1 MVDVAWSAES
11 LIHLTVEQLRM
22 SESSVIDPE
31 TDDWLTLDQDEEI
44 IWSGKPHES
53 SLIPALII
61 GLPLALVLVG
71 LFIIAGAYLHR
82 ENTQY
87 VVTTDGLYKKTGILS
102 RDVQRIDFGKVQNTS
117 YSQGFFGSQFGYGN
131 VDISTAGG
139 SGIEMQ
145 FQSVPEPREVQEF
158 INKRVKASRGEPTE
172 SSETK
177 RDVLD
182 EILIELT
189 EIRSTLEA
197 QQETVG
203 DTAATTTMDDSEER
217 QSTSENDSELNEFES
232 TKQPTDPSETDQG
245 PSR

>member
-1 MVDVAWSAES
+1 
-11 LIHLTVEQLRM
+11 M
-22 SESSVIDPE
+22 SKSPVIDPE
-31 TDDWLTLDQDEEI
+31 IDDWLTLDQDEEI
-44 IWSGKPHES
+44 VWSGKPHES

-87 VVTTDGLYKKTGILS
+87 VVTTDGLYTKTGVLS

-117 YSQGFFGSQFGYGN
+117 YSQGFFGSRFGYGN

-145 FQSVPEPREVQEF
+145 FRSVPEPREIQEL
-158 INKRVKASRGEPTE
+158 INKRVKGSRGEPTTE
-172 SSETK
+172 SGETK

-182 EILIELT
+182 EILVELT
-189 EIRSTLEA
+189 AIRSTLEA
-197 QQETVG
+197 QQETAG
-203 DTAATTTMDDSEER
+203 KTSATTSKTGTAAQE
-217 QSTSENDSELNEFES
+217 
-232 TKQPTDPSETDQG
+232 QPTGEDDTSHTEFVSSNQSAESSPADEESDGE
-245 PSR
+245 R

>member
-1 MVDVAWSAES
+1 
-11 LIHLTVEQLRM
+11 M
-22 SESSVIDPE
+22 SKSPVIDPE
-31 TDDWLTLDQDEEI
+31 IDDWLTLDQDEEI
-44 IWSGKPHES
+44 VWSGKPHES

-145 FQSVPEPREVQEF
+145 FQSVPEPREVQEL
-158 INKRVKASRGEPTE
+158 INKRVKASRGKSATE
-172 SSETK
+172 SGETK

-182 EILIELT
+182 EILIELK

-197 QQETVG
+197 QQDSVG
-203 DTAATTTMDDSEER
+203 DTAATMPNVDSSEER
-217 QSTSENDSELNEFES
+217 HSNNETDSELNESER